1 MKKALFT
8 DTLREIKRSVGRY
21 ISILAIIA
29 LGCGFFSGVK
39 ATMPDMIDT
48 ADEMFDRQ
56 HLMDLKLVS
65 TVGIRSEDVNAVR
78 NSENVESVA
87 AGYSKDVLYYFN
99 DQNCVL
105 KVMSVPKS
113 SSGMNE
119 PMLIEGRMP
128 EKSGECVVEVI
139 MRSPDTFVIGNSIT
153 LTSPSRDEQLSDT
166 LATDTYTI
174 VGIVSSPLYIGFQR
188 DPTNV
193 GNGEINSFIMIPE
206 EDFVTEYYTEL
217 YVRFDGLDKYDP
229 FSEEYS
235 DAVAE
240 LKRPAVEAFHN
251 SVQKRY
257 DKLKTDAENK
267 LSSAEQQLMSL
278 ESVLT
283 MSKADLESIYSAAS
297 AEYEVGKATY
307 DAMPDKD
314 NAAGFLARA
323 KLTQAEQQLSMLNDL
338 INGGDEA
345 RAKYKAKYDQSK
357 ADIESGRQQLENI
370 VSLAFY
376 ESDRFSFD
384 DYAAFKGDAEK
395 VDAIAKVFPAFFL
408 LIAALVTLT
417 TMTRMIDEQR
427 TQIGTFKA
435 LGYSAGQIVSKY
447 LFYAFS
453 ASVVGSVAG
462 TIAGLQIFPSIIF
475 DSYKLLYNIPVLNTP
490 FRPLYMIGC
499 MLASLLCTGAA
510 VLYASMMTLRAQPSE
525 LMRPKPPA
533 SGRRVLLERAGFI
546 WKRLS
551 FLMKVTIRNLL
562 RYKKR
567 FFMTVFGVAGCTAL
581 IITGFGLKHSISSIV
596 DNQFGDVLLY
606 DATVL
611 LNADDN
617 EESAQLFDGL
627 NSFNEITSSMLFAG
641 LSANAS
647 GDGPTQSVNLIVPKQ
662 PELLDSFINLQT
674 LSDTETT
681 LSDDSVIITE
691 KLSMVLGLSEGDTI
705 RLTPVDGAS
714 AEVRIGAVVKNYA
727 MHYIYI
733 SPSYYESSFGSE
745 PLYKSAHI
753 FINRNDD
760 EGFTKRI
767 VSDERF
773 LGIRY
778 KDAISKNF
786 LESVKSLD
794 SITLLLIVCAGMLA
808 VIVLY
813 DLANINIT
821 ERVRE
826 LATIKVLG
834 FFDSETSAY
843 IYREN
848 IISTVT
854 GIFLGLGLGRLLHY
868 FVVITSEVD
877 VVLFDRSMIWWAD
890 VFGILLTIGFAAS
903 VNIVLHFKL
912 KKIDMVESL
921 KSIE

>member
-153 LTSPSRDEQLSDT
+153 LTSPSRDELLSDT

-174 VGIVSSPLYIGFQR
+174 VGIVSSPLYIGFHR

-240 LKRPAVEAFHN
+240 LKRPAVEAFRN

-283 MSKADLESIYSAAS
+283 MSKADLQSIYSAAS
-297 AEYEVGKATY
+297 AEYEAGKAAY